1 MCCRT
6 GVVLRSNAGWASARS
21 NPDQVRNQ
29 ALKNARPIIPVIVL
43 TGRRRATAG

>member
-6 GVVLRSNAGWASARS
+6 GVVFAFQRRVGVRPQQ
-21 NPDQVRNQ
+21 PDQVRNQ